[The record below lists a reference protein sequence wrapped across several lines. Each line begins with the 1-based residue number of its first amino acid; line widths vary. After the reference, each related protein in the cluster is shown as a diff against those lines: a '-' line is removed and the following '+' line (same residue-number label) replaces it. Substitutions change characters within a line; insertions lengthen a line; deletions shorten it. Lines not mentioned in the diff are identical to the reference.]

1 MSDIRVVDR
10 RGNSVSGASVVVR
23 ELMSK
28 AVRRGKELNRL
39 STEPMRGLTDDEGY
53 FRMIIRYEFRAE
65 VAVDG
70 RIYGTFILAPSTA
83 DITIRV
89 KD

>member
-10 RGNSVSGASVVVR
+10 QGNPVWGASVVVR
-23 ELMSK
+23 EFMSK
-28 AVRRGKELNRL
+28 AVRRGKELNGL
-39 STEPMRGLTDDEGY
+39 STEPMRGETDKNGY

-65 VAVDG
+65 VTVDG
-70 RIYGTFILAPSTA
+70 RIYGVFLFAPSTV
-83 DITIRV
+83 DITIRK